1 MRIPNLARH
10 SGQIR
15 VSGPKGFPMY
25 QQHYFHGKRMKG
37 GNISTI
43 FKGLYG
49 GIRSFLANLF
59 KKAGPMLKDLS
70 KKGVKQGLDLLQTKV
85 VPALIE
91 KVSDGLSLNKKDK
104 KAITEMVKPSTTTAI
119 DKLDAKS
126 SELLDKILGEGLK
139 VKKKPKKGGK
149 GLVQFGRKRGDGL
162 TQFGKGLQQ
171 F

>member
-1 MRIPNLARH
+1 
-10 SGQIR
+10 
-15 VSGPKGFPMY
+15 
-25 QQHYFHGKRMKG
+25 
-37 GNISTI
+37 
-43 FKGLYG
+43 
-49 GIRSFLANLF
+49 
-59 KKAGPMLKDLS
+59 MLKDLS

-139 VKKKPKKGGK
+139 VKKKAAKPKKGGK